1 MKNSKTRIS
10 ANEINRF
17 VYCPY
22 QWYYKRYYGTTTLN
36 QKYKELEIASS
47 QHESHFVKG
56 LNHHK
61 KYYFQYR
68 VKKFIQILI
77 VLGIIASVIGRMMT
91 WTI

>member
-22 QWYYKRYYGTTTLN
+22 QWYYKRYYGTSELN
-36 QKYKELEIASS
+36 QKYKELGIESS
-47 QHESHFVKG
+47 LHESHFVKG

-61 KYYFQYR
+61 KYYVQYR
-68 VKKFIQILI
+68 MKKIIQILI
-77 VLGIIASVIGRMMT
+77 LIGIIAIVIGRMMG
-91 WTI
+91 WSI